1 MFLIFEERNVI
12 WKVCLDIFEYVWII
26 VKVKV
31 NWFLFIMKMFNKVIL
46 K

>member
-1 MFLIFEERNVI
+1 MFFIFEERNVI